1 MPDSMVTATN
11 IFNQSRLFLGAYR
24 NVMHPL
30 CEESGLPQAAIDI
43 LLFLANNPE
52 HTTARDICRYRNMK
66 PAIISFHVDRL
77 VSEQYL
83 VRGSFPNDRR
93 KFCLKCTQKSEP
105 IIRQGRILQN
115 QFAAQL
121 TNGLTEQELQQF
133 RHVLCR
139 FEENLHRMQLGG
151 AENEPI

>member
-24 NVMHPL
+24 TVMHPL
-30 CEESGLPQAAIDI
+30 CEESGLPQAALDI

-77 VSEQYL
+77 VSDQYL
-83 VRGSFPNDRR
+83 ERSSVPDDRR
-93 KFCLKCTQKSEP
+93 KFRLKCTQKAEP
-105 IIRQGRILQN
+105 IIRQGRVLQAR
-115 QFAAQL
+115 FAAQL
-121 TNGLTEQELQQF
+121 TSGLTEQELQQF
-133 RHVLCR
+133 RHVLCH
-139 FEENLHRMQLGG
+139 FEENLHRIQLGG
-151 AENEPI
+151 DTNEPV